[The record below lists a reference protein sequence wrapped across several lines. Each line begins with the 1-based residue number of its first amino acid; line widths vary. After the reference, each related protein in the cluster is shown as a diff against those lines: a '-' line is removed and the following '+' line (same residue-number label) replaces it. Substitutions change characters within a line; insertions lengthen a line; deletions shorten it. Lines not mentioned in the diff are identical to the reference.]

1 MIIIGTLLVAL
12 LVISDGATVRNDLVI
27 SDCNC
32 DDNSEVF
39 DSFCTR
45 HNLASPM
52 HDYKGYTPIEKR
64 TEKNLMLRRV
74 FNQQILSLDE
84 LFNGLFADH
93 VTLYRRLMSQ
103 HGPYVYPFLLYIYFM
118 IV

>member
-1 MIIIGTLLVAL
+1 
-12 LVISDGATVRNDLVI
+12 
-27 SDCNC
+27 
-32 DDNSEVF
+32 
-39 DSFCTR
+39 
-45 HNLASPM
+45 M

-64 TEKNLMLRRV
+64 TEKNLMLLRV